1 MLYRTLIF
9 FGIFFSIFLAISLL
23 TYHPTDPAIFSL
35 SHQFN
40 SAGAIGAAIAE
51 FFFLHFGLASYTVP
65 FLLFYQSTSLFFNHP
80 LKPIN
85 SILFCLCL
93 IFYSDFYQASLS
105 MVINPDFYPATL
117 GGWLGQH
124 FVETLSLWLGGL
136 GSLTLIHLL
145 FLQSTNDLLNNRLW
159 RLAVFFVKKMTTSS
173 FSKKTVE
180 PVHREEKKQALD
192 FSEAAEP
199 IDWNTA
205 YSQEEK
211 QAWVEQ
217 GQLLSAQ
224 LQKYGIDNKVTE
236 IVPGPVIVR
245 FQLQLA
251 SGERSS
257 KVVTLSKD
265 LARALLINQL
275 NVLENIP
282 GSSSI
287 GIEVPQKKRQ
297 IISLEPLLKC
307 FDSQVVLPLVLG
319 VKTQLEPII
328 VDLVKMP
335 HLLVAG
341 STGSGKSVGIASM
354 LLSLL
359 QHRCPESLKLILID
373 PKVLEFAR
381 YEKLAHLALPVICD
395 HHQALAALLW
405 AVDTM
410 EKRYRLMAE
419 KKVRHISEYR
429 KLCCADKSLEPMP
442 YLVIVIDELADLM
455 MLSKKAIE
463 QPIARLTQ
471 KARACGIHLIIAT
484 QRPSVD
490 VITGLIKSNVPARL
504 SYAVSSKIDSRTILD
519 QSGAQNLLGMGD
531 AYFSMPGLGALE
543 RVHGA
548 YISDQK
554 VEKMI
559 APYLVSTPRYLA
571 NMQHIVEALESDS

>member
-1 MLYRTLIF
+1 MLIRTFLF
-9 FGIFFSIFLAISLL
+9 LSVFSSIFLVIALFS
-23 TYHPTDPAIFSL
+23 YQSVDPALLIASNQL
-35 SHQFN
+35 N
-40 SAGAIGAAIAE
+40 AGGAIGAALAD
-51 FFFLHFGLASYTVP
+51 FLFLHLGIASYLVP
-65 FLLFYQSTSLFFNHP
+65 FLILYQCLCYIFKKSFKPVISFLFF
-80 LKPIN
+80 I
-85 SILFCLCL
+85 SI
-93 IFYSDFYQASLS
+93 IFYSQFYESFFSKFFVLE
-105 MVINPDFYPATL
+105 NYPASL
-117 GGWLGQH
+117 GGWLGEHLVQT
-124 FVETLSLWLGGL
+124 FSLWLGSL
-136 GSLTLIHLL
+136 GSLTLIHLF
-145 FLQSTNDLLNNRLW
+145 FLQSVNELSENRLW
-159 RLAVFFVKKMTTSS
+159 CFAVFCLKALKKIPYRKVIPTASQ
-173 FSKKTVE
+173 KTL
-180 PVHREEKKQALD
+180 KKQELD
-192 FSEAAEP
+192 FSETDEKV
-199 IDWNTA
+199 DLNKA
-205 YSQEEK
+205 YSQKERQE
-211 QAWVEQ
+211 WIEQ
-217 GQLLSAQ
+217 GKLLSAQ
-224 LQKYGIDNKVTE
+224 LEKYGIENKVTE
-236 IVPGPVIVR
+236 IVPGPVIIR
-245 FQLQLA
+245 FQIQLA

-257 KVVTLSKD
+257 KVVTLTKD
-265 LARALLINQL
+265 LARALLIRDL

-307 FDSQVVLPLVLG
+307 FDSSFVLPLVLG
-319 VKTQLEPII
+319 VKTQLDPVI
-328 VDLVKMP
+328 VDLAKMP

-359 QHRCPESLKLILID
+359 QHQGPESVKFVLID

-405 AVDTM
+405 AVDVM

-429 KLCCADKSLEPMP
+429 KLAKSNKSLVSMP

-519 QSGAQNLLGMGD
+519 KSGAEHLLGMGD
-531 AYFSMPGLGALE
+531 AYFSMPGFAALE

-548 YISDQK
+548 FISDER

-559 APYLVSTPRYLA
+559 KPYLVDKPHYLA
-571 NMQHIVEALESDS
+571 NLDHIVEALEQE